1 MDRIASFLVFALFF
15 YLMMRF
21 GCGSH
26 AVHGHRNYERH
37 DETGISDRK
46 ASKDP
51 VCGMDV
57 DRGRGYSEVFAGL
70 EYRFCS
76 RKCLDQFDAEPQ
88 RFASEG
94 ASA

>member
-1 MDRIASFLVFALFF
+1 MDRIVSFLVFALFF

-26 AVHGHRNYERH
+26 AVHGHQHHEGH
-37 DETGISDRK
+37 DETVPGARMS
-46 ASKDP
+46 SKDP

-57 DRGRGYSEVFAGL
+57 EQGRGYSEVVAGH

-76 RKCLDQFDAEPQ
+76 RKCLDRFDAEPQ
-88 RFASEG
+88 RFAPG
-94 ASA
+94 RANA